1 MGIRMS
7 SNQFMYNYN
16 LSLQNAYK
24 RQTKLFEDADGGSL
38 HRPSDNSIDYSRLL
52 HYKNNLSENEQYQKN
67 VKDGLSWMHTSD
79 SALTHMNEIM
89 KTFVTKTVDAANDS
103 NNETDWN
110 AIAKE
115 MDAEIQEVVS
125 TANSQEGER
134 FLFSGQRDLI
144 QPFNWEKN
152 SDGEVAVA
160 SRGIAKTLDNSQV
173 NFFKGDLA
181 TKNIDT
187 NAVLTQM
194 LTLTYNGNTYYLD
207 TQNGYVYD
215 KEFVD
220 DGYKEIFNKG
230 ITTTYA
236 TTYAVGRFYPSSL
249 SSSEDTEETED
260 SEEETTTLSEESYK
274 VKVSDYFTNQ
284 GIIRQVSAS
293 SSSGEDEEEESG
305 SDDEEEETDTDS
317 NLVNATIQ
325 ILFKGDESATTVDF
339 ATIQQQIVNYAG
351 NMKYFS
357 MVKLNGAVQTD
368 SDTVNVNG
376 KDLFGSD
383 IFDNEESGNEYSG
396 CAMINQMLT
405 VLAKTEAHDSHWMT
419 SDGITISNVASST
432 IVIAQ
437 THVGARSQ
445 LYESVSTMLDTQ
457 NDIITE
463 NITNVSSTD
472 VAKLATDLM
481 QAQTLY
487 SMSLSLG
494 GRILP
499 LSLADYL

>member
-16 LSLQNAYK
+16 FSLQNAYK

-79 SALTHMNEIM
+79 SALTHINEIM
-89 KTFVTKTVDAANDS
+89 KTFVTKSVDAANDS

-115 MDAEIQEVVS
+115 MEAEIQEVVS

-152 SDGEVAVA
+152 ADGAVAVA
-160 SRGIAKTLDNSQV
+160 SRGLAKTLDSSQV
-173 NFFKGDLA
+173 NFFKGNLA

-187 NAVLTQM
+187 NAVLNQM
-194 LTLTYNGNTYYLD
+194 LTLTYNDNTYYLD
-207 TQNGYVYD
+207 TENGYVYD

-236 TTYAVGRFYPSSL
+236 TTYAVGRFYPSS
-249 SSSEDTEETED
+249 SSSDEDDSSSGDDEE
-260 SEEETTTLSEESYK
+260 STTISEESYK
-274 VKVSDYFTNQ
+274 VTVADYFTNQ

-293 SSSGEDEEEESG
+293 TSDENNEDSGDSDEDEN
-305 SDDEEEETDTDS
+305 TDTDS

-325 ILFKGDESATTVDF
+325 ILFNGDSSPTTVDF

-376 KDLFGSD
+376 KDLFGTD

-445 LYESVSTMLDTQ
+445 LYESVSSMLDTQ

-481 QAQTLY
+481 QAQKLY

>member
-38 HRPSDNSIDYSRLL
+38 HRPSDNSVDYSKLL
-52 HYKNNLSENEQYQKN
+52 RYKDNLSENEQYQKN

-79 SALTHMNEIM
+79 SAMTHMYDIM
-89 KTFVTKTVDAANDS
+89 KTFVSKTVAAANDS
-103 NNETDWN
+103 NNESDWN

-115 MDAEIQEVVS
+115 MEAEIQEIVS
-125 TANSQEGER
+125 VANTQQGER

-152 SDGEVAVA
+152 ADGAVAVA
-160 SRGIAKTLDNSQV
+160 SRGLAKTLDNSQV
-173 NFFKGDLA
+173 NFFKGN
-181 TKNIDT
+181 TEVKNIDT

-194 LTLTYNGNTYYLD
+194 LTLQHDGKTYYLD

-220 DGYKEIFNKG
+220 DGYKEVFNTG

-249 SSSEDTEETED
+249 SDSGDDSDSTLTED
-260 SEEETTTLSEESYK
+260 SYK
-274 VKVSDYFTNQ
+274 VTVADYFTNQ
-284 GIIRQVSAS
+284 GILKKVSAS
-293 SSSGEDEEEESG
+293 TTDDSGDDSG
-305 SDDEEEETDTDS
+305 DDDTETDSDS
-317 NLVNATIQ
+317 NLVDATIQ
-325 ILFKGDESATTVDF
+325 ILFNDDTSATTVNF

-351 NMKYFS
+351 NMEYFS
-357 MVKLNGAVQTD
+357 MVKLNGVVQTE

-376 KDLFGSD
+376 KDLFGTD
-383 IFDNEESGNEYSG
+383 IFDNEESGNEASG

-405 VLAKTEAHDSHWMT
+405 VLAKTEAHDNHWLT
-419 SDGITISNVASST
+419 SDGVTISNVSGST
-432 IVIAQ
+432 VLVTQ
-437 THVGARSQ
+437 THIGARSQ
-445 LYESVSTMLDTQ
+445 LYESVSSMLETQ

-472 VAKLATDLM
+472 VAKLAVDLM

-487 SMSLSLG
+487 NMSLSMG

>member
-1 MGIRMS
+1 
-7 SNQFMYNYN
+7 
-16 LSLQNAYK
+16 
-24 RQTKLFEDADGGSL
+24 
-38 HRPSDNSIDYSRLL
+38 
-52 HYKNNLSENEQYQKN
+52 
-67 VKDGLSWMHTSD
+67 
-79 SALTHMNEIM
+79 M
-89 KTFVTKTVDAANDS
+89 KTFVTKSVDAANDS

-115 MDAEIQEVVS
+115 MEAEIQEVVS
-125 TANSQEGER
+125 TANSQQGDR
-134 FLFSGQRDLI
+134 FLFSGQRDLV

-152 SDGEVAVA
+152 ADGEVAVA
-160 SRGIAKTLDNSQV
+160 SRGLAKTLDNSQV
-173 NFFKGDLA
+173 NFFKGNTS

-187 NAVLTQM
+187 NAVLNQM
-194 LTLTYNGNTYYLD
+194 LTLTHDGKTYYLD

-249 SSSEDTEETED
+249 SDEDTSSD
-260 SEEETTTLSEESYK
+260 SDDDTATDTNYK
-274 VKVSDYFTNQ
+274 VTVSDYFTNQ
-284 GIIRQVSAS
+284 GILKQVSAS
-293 SSSGEDEEEESG
+293 GSEESDDS
-305 SDDEEEETDTDS
+305 SDDDENSES
-317 NLVNATIQ
+317 NLVDATIQ
-325 ILFKGDESATTVDF
+325 ILFNGDTSATTVNF

-351 NMKYFS
+351 NMEYFS
-357 MVKLNGAVQTD
+357 MVKLNGAVQTE

-445 LYESVSTMLDTQ
+445 LYESVSSMLDTQ

-472 VAKLATDLM
+472 VAKLAIDLM

>member
-16 LSLQNAYK
+16 FSLQNAYK

-38 HRPSDNSIDYSRLL
+38 HRPSDNSIDYNRLL
-52 HYKNNLSENEQYQKN
+52 RYNNNLSENEQYQKN

-79 SALTHMNEIM
+79 SALTHINEIM
-89 KTFVTKTVDAANDS
+89 KTFVTKSVDAANDS

-115 MDAEIQEVVS
+115 MEAEIQEVVS
-125 TANSQEGER
+125 TANSQQGDR
-134 FLFSGQRDLI
+134 FLFSGQRDLV

-152 SDGEVAVA
+152 ADGEVAVA
-160 SRGIAKTLDNSQV
+160 SRGLAKTLDNSQV
-173 NFFKGDLA
+173 NFFKGNTS

-187 NAVLTQM
+187 NAVLNQM
-194 LTLTYNGNTYYLD
+194 LTLTHDGKTYYLD

-249 SSSEDTEETED
+249 SDEDTSSD
-260 SEEETTTLSEESYK
+260 SDDDTATDTNYK
-274 VKVSDYFTNQ
+274 VTVSDYFTNQ
-284 GIIRQVSAS
+284 GILKQVSAS
-293 SSSGEDEEEESG
+293 GSEESDDS
-305 SDDEEEETDTDS
+305 SDDDENSES
-317 NLVNATIQ
+317 NLVDATIQ
-325 ILFKGDESATTVDF
+325 ILFNGDTSATTVNF

-351 NMKYFS
+351 NMEYFS
-357 MVKLNGAVQTD
+357 MVKLNGAVQTE

-445 LYESVSTMLDTQ
+445 LYESVSSMLDTQ

-472 VAKLATDLM
+472 VAKLAIDLM

>member
-38 HRPSDNSIDYSRLL
+38 HRPSDNSVEYNRLL
-52 HYKNNLSENEQYQKN
+52 RYKNNLAENDQYQKN

-79 SALTHMNEIM
+79 SAMTHINEIM
-89 KTFVTKTVDAANDS
+89 KTFVSKTVDAANDD

-110 AIAKE
+110 SIAKE
-115 MDAEIQEVVS
+115 MEAEIQEVVA
-125 TANSQEGER
+125 TANSQQGDR

-152 SDGEVAVA
+152 ADGAVAVA
-160 SRGIAKTLDNSQV
+160 SRGIAKTLDSSQV
-173 NFFKGDLA
+173 NFFKSNQ

-194 LTLTYNGNTYYLD
+194 LTLQYNGNTYYLD

-220 DGYKEIFNKG
+220 DGYKEVFNNG
-230 ITTTYA
+230 GLTTYA
-236 TTYAVGRFYPSSL
+236 TAYAVGHFAPSST
-249 SSSEDTEETED
+249 SGDEED
-260 SEEETTTLSEESYK
+260 SEEDDTTTTTDYK
-274 VKVSDYFTNQ
+274 VTVSDYFTNQ
-284 GIIRQVSAS
+284 GIIKQVSAS
-293 SSSGEDEEEESG
+293 TDDETS
-305 SDDEEEETDTDS
+305 SDDDEDTS
-317 NLVNATIQ
+317 ENLVNATIQ
-325 ILFKGDESATTVDF
+325 ILFNGDESATTVDF

-351 NMKYFS
+351 NMEYFS
-357 MVKLNGAVQTD
+357 MVKMNGAVQVE

-376 KDLFGSD
+376 KDLFGTD

-445 LYESVSTMLDTQ
+445 LYDSVLDMLETQ

-463 NITNVSSTD
+463 NITDISSTD

>member
-16 LSLQNAYK
+16 FSLQNAYK

-52 HYKNNLSENEQYQKN
+52 HYKDNLSENEQYQKN

-79 SALTHMNEIM
+79 SALIHINEIM
-89 KTFVTKTVDAANDS
+89 KTFVTKSVDAANDS

-115 MDAEIQEVVS
+115 MEAEIQEVVS
-125 TANSQEGER
+125 TANSQQGDR

-152 SDGEVAVA
+152 ADGAVAVA
-160 SRGIAKTLDNSQV
+160 SRGLAKTLDNFQV
-173 NFFKGDLA
+173 NFFKGNTS

-187 NAVLTQM
+187 NAVLNQM
-194 LTLTYNGNTYYLD
+194 LTLTHDGKTYYLD

-249 SSSEDTEETED
+249 NSEEDTDTSD
-260 SEEETTTLSEESYK
+260 DDDTTSEVSYK
-274 VKVSDYFTNQ
+274 VTVSDYFTNQ
-284 GIIRQVSAS
+284 GIIKQVSAS
-293 SSSGEDEEEESG
+293 TSDEDDDGGG
-305 SDDEEEETDTDS
+305 SDDDDDDDTDS

-325 ILFKGDESATTVDF
+325 ILFNGDEAATTVDF
-339 ATIQQQIVNYAG
+339 VTIQQQIVNYAG
-351 NMKYFS
+351 NMEYFS
-357 MVKLNGAVQTD
+357 MVKLNGAVQTE

-405 VLAKTEAHDSHWMT
+405 VLAKTEGHDSHWMT

>member
-16 LSLQNAYK
+16 FSLQNAYK

-38 HRPSDNSIDYSRLL
+38 HRPSDNSIDYNRLL
-52 HYKNNLSENEQYQKN
+52 RYKNNLSENEQYQKN

-79 SALTHMNEIM
+79 SALTHITEIM
-89 KTFVTKTVDAANDS
+89 KTFVTKSVDAANDS

-110 AIAKE
+110 AIARE
-115 MDAEIQEVVS
+115 MEAEIQEVVS
-125 TANSQEGER
+125 TANSQQGDR
-134 FLFSGQRDLI
+134 YLFSGQRDLI
-144 QPFNWEKN
+144 PPFNWEKN
-152 SDGEVAVA
+152 ADGAVAVA
-160 SRGIAKTLDNSQV
+160 SRGLAKTLDYSQV
-173 NFFKGDLA
+173 NFFKGNA
-181 TKNIDT
+181 STKSIDT

-194 LTLTYNGNTYYLD
+194 LTLTHNDKTYYLD
-207 TQNGYVYD
+207 TQNGYVYE

-230 ITTTYA
+230 ITVTDA
-236 TTYAVGRFYPSSL
+236 TTYAVGHFYPSTE
-249 SSSEDTEETED
+249 EDTSQDGDDTV
-260 SEEETTTLSEESYK
+260 STSYK
-274 VKVSDYFTNQ
+274 VTVSDYFTNQ
-284 GIIRQVSAS
+284 GIIKQVSPSDEDS
-293 SSSGEDEEEESG
+293 SSS
-305 SDDEEEETDTDS
+305 DDDSES

-325 ILFKGDESATTVDF
+325 ILFDGDEAPTTVDF
-339 ATIQQQIVNYAG
+339 VTIQQQIVNYAG
-351 NMKYFS
+351 NMEYFS
-357 MVKLNGAVQTD
+357 MVKLNGAVQTE

-376 KDLFGSD
+376 RDLFGSD

-396 CAMINQMLT
+396 CAMVNQMLT

-432 IVIAQ
+432 IVVTQ

-445 LYESVSTMLDTQ
+445 LYESVQSMLETQ

-463 NITNVSSTD
+463 SITNVSSTD
-472 VAKLATDLM
+472 VAKLAIDLM

>member
-7 SNQFMYNYN
+7 SNQFMSNYN

-52 HYKNNLSENEQYQKN
+52 RYKNNLALNDQYQKN
-67 VKDGLSWMHTSD
+67 VKDAISWMHTSD
-79 SALTHMNEIM
+79 SAMTHMNEIM
-89 KTFVTKTVDAANDS
+89 KTFVSKSVQAANDD

-115 MDAEIQEVVS
+115 MESNIQEIVS
-125 TANSQEGER
+125 TANSQEGDR

-152 SDGEVAVA
+152 ADGAVATA
-160 SRGIAKTLDNSQV
+160 SRGLAKTLDNSQV
-173 NFFKGDLA
+173 NFFKGGA
-181 TKNIDT
+181 YSKNIDT
-187 NAVLTQM
+187 NAVLNQM
-194 LTLTYNGNTYYLD
+194 LTLEYNGNIYYLD

-230 ITTTYA
+230 LTTTYA
-236 TTYAVGRFYPSSL
+236 TVYAVGRFSPSS
-249 SSSEDTEETED
+249 SSDDD
-260 SEEETTTLSEESYK
+260 SDDSADDDEATTSTSYS
-274 VKVSDYFTNQ
+274 VTVSDYFTNQ
-284 GIIRQVSAS
+284 GIIKQVSAS
-293 SSSGEDEEEESG
+293 TDDDSDSG
-305 SDDEEEETDTDS
+305 DDEDTS
-317 NLVNATIQ
+317 ENLVPATIQ
-325 ILFKGDESATTVDF
+325 ILFNGDESATTVNF
-339 ATIQQQIVNYAG
+339 KTIQQQIVNYAG
-351 NMKYFS
+351 NMEYFS
-357 MVKLNGAVQTD
+357 MVKMNGAVQPEA
-368 SDTVNVNG
+368 DTVNVNG
-376 KDLFGSD
+376 KDLFGTD

-405 VLAKTEAHDSHWMT
+405 VLAQTEAHDSHWMT

-432 IVIAQ
+432 IVVTQ

-445 LYESVSTMLDTQ
+445 LYDSTLSMLETQ

-487 SMSLSLG
+487 SMALSLG

-499 LSLADYL
+499 MSLADYL

>member
-16 LSLQNAYK
+16 FSLQNAYK

-79 SALTHMNEIM
+79 SALIHINEIM
-89 KTFVTKTVDAANDS
+89 KTFVTKSVDAANDS

-110 AIAKE
+110 AIARE
-115 MDAEIQEVVS
+115 MEAEIQEVVS
-125 TANSQEGER
+125 TANTQEGER

-152 SDGEVAVA
+152 SDGAVAVA
-160 SRGIAKTLDNSQV
+160 SRGLAKTLDNSQV
-173 NFFKGDLA
+173 NFFKGNA
-181 TKNIDT
+181 STKNIDT
-187 NAVLTQM
+187 NAVLNQM
-194 LTLTYNGNTYYLD
+194 LTLTHDGKTYYLD

-249 SSSEDTEETED
+249 SSSSED
-260 SEEETTTLSEESYK
+260 SEADEGDEDTTTTDSASYK
-274 VKVSDYFTNQ
+274 VNVADYFTNQ
-284 GIIRQVSAS
+284 GIIKQVSATS
-293 SSSGEDEEEESG
+293 STEEGEEESDT
-305 SDDEEEETDTDS
+305 DDDDDGGDTDS

-325 ILFKGDESATTVDF
+325 ILFNDDTSPTTVDF
-339 ATIQQQIVNYAG
+339 VTIQQQIVNYAG
-351 NMKYFS
+351 NMEYFS

-376 KDLFGSD
+376 KDLFGTD

>member
-16 LSLQNAYK
+16 FSLQNAYK
-24 RQTKLFEDADGGSL
+24 RQTKLFEDADGSSL
-38 HRPSDNSIDYSRLL
+38 HRPSDDSIAYNKLL
-52 HYKNNLSENEQYQKN
+52 RYKNNLSENEQYQSN
-67 VKDGLSWMHTSD
+67 VKNGLSWMHTSD
-79 SALTHMNEIM
+79 SALTHINEIM
-89 KTFVTKTVDAANDS
+89 QTFVTKTVHAANDD

-115 MDAEIQEVVS
+115 MEAEIQEVVS
-125 TANSQEGER
+125 TANSQQGDR
-134 FLFSGQRDLI
+134 FLFSGQRDLV

-152 SDGEVAVA
+152 ADGAVAVA

-173 NFFKGDLA
+173 NFFKNEY

-187 NAVLTQM
+187 NAVLNQM
-194 LTLTYNGNTYYLD
+194 LTLEYNGNTYYLD

-230 ITTTYA
+230 LTTTYA
-236 TTYAVGRFYPSSL
+236 TTYAVGHFSPVTL
-249 SSSEDTEETED
+249 GSEEDDTSD
-260 SEEETTTLSEESYK
+260 SDEETTTTTSYK
-274 VKVSDYFTNQ
+274 VNVSDYFTNQ
-284 GIIRQVSAS
+284 GIIKQVSAS
-293 SSSGEDEEEESG
+293 TSEDEEDTG
-305 SDDEEEETDTDS
+305 SDDEETDTSS

-325 ILFKGDESATTVDF
+325 ILFNGDESTTTVNF

-351 NMKYFS
+351 NMEYFS
-357 MVKLNGAVQTD
+357 MVKLNGAVQTE

-383 IFDNEESGNEYSG
+383 IFDNEESGNTYSG
-396 CAMINQMLT
+396 CAMINEMLA

-419 SDGITISNVASST
+419 SDGITISNVAQST
-432 IVIAQ
+432 ILVAQ

-445 LYESVSTMLDTQ
+445 LYESVSTMLETQ

-463 NITNVSSTD
+463 DITNVSSTD
-472 VAKLATDLM
+472 VAQLATKLM
-481 QAQTLY
+481 EAQTLY